1 MKHQENRMEL
11 RFAVEDKTSLAI
23 FKQKRQMGSTINEQ
37 QSRQIYFLSVIS
49 FSDQELNEKAA
60 NYNNQLSN
68 FYRGSYIGFAVW
80 G

>member
-1 MKHQENRMEL
+1 MEL
-11 RFAVEDKTSLAI
+11 RFVVEDKTSLAI

>member
-11 RFAVEDKTSLAI
+11 RFVVEDKTSLAI